1 MDAIVVRNLNYKYKD
16 EETYLLENINFSIKV
31 GDILGI
37 SGKSGVGK
45 STLCKCICGII
56 PKLQKGKMSGEV
68 FLFDENISD
77 KTISE
82 IVTKVGIV
90 FQNPVT
96 QLFSPT
102 IEDELVFGVENLC
115 IPREEIEIRLQNV
128 LKTLDIEEFRFKN
141 PNELSGGQQQLVAIG
156 AVLMMEPQVYV
167 FDEILSFVDEDSKII
182 ILNTIRDLKKKE
194 KTIIMV
200 DHDIENIDIADK
212 ILYLK

>member
-1 MDAIVVRNLNYKYKD
+1 MDAIVVKNLNYKYKD
-16 EETYLLENINFSIKV
+16 EEAYILENINFNLKV
-31 GDILGI
+31 GDLLGV

-56 PKLQKGKMSGEV
+56 PKLQKGVMSGEV
-68 FLFDENISD
+68 FLFDENISG

-102 IEDELVFGVENLC
+102 VEDELVFGVENLC

-128 LKTLDIEEFRFKN
+128 LKTLGVEEFRFKN

-156 AVLMMEPQVYV
+156 AVLMMEPQVYM
-167 FDEILSFVDEDSKII
+167 FDEILSFVDNDSKTI